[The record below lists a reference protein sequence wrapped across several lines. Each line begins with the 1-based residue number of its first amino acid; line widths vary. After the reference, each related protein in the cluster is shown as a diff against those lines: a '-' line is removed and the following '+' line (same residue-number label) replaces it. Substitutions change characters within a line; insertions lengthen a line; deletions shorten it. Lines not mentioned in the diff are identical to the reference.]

1 MLHVRDFMTT
11 DVMTLDP
18 EMDLR
23 EATDTLVQHHVSGA
37 PVVANGR
44 ITGVVSATDLLE
56 FSQNTPPVP
65 AAGPEEEGEVA
76 ELETPAEWEE
86 GLEAPAAYYVEWWSD
101 AGADVSE
108 RFRTVRAPEWDLM
121 AEHTVTEAMTRA
133 LCAVRPDATIASAAD
148 YMLRVGVHRVLVI
161 DAGKLVGILTTTDF
175 VRAVAQGRL
184 AEAPATPARSPRRRA
199 AAARR

>member
-1 MLHVRDFMTT
+1 MLRVRDLMTP
-11 DVMTLDP
+11 DVVTLGP
-18 EMDLR
+18 EMNLR
-23 EATDTLVQHHVSGA
+23 EATDALVQHHVSGA

-56 FSQNTPPVP
+56 FPQSIPPVP
-65 AAGPEEEGEVA
+65 AERPEDTEEA
-76 ELETPAEWEE
+76 EFETPAEWEE

-121 AEHTVTEAMTRA
+121 AEHTVSEAMTRA
-133 LCAVRPDATIASAAD
+133 LCAVRPEATIASAAD

-175 VRAVAQGRL
+175 VRAVAEGRL
-184 AEAPATPARSPRRRA
+184 AEVPATPARTSRRRTA
-199 AAARR
+199 TARR

>member
-1 MLHVRDFMTT
+1 MLRVRDLMTA
-11 DVMTLDP
+11 DVVTLGP

-23 EATDTLVQHHVSGA
+23 EATDALVQHHVSGA
-37 PVVANGR
+37 PVVANDR

-56 FSQNTPPVP
+56 FTQSTPPVP
-65 AAGPEEEGEVA
+65 AARSEDTEVA
-76 ELETPAEWEE
+76 EFETPAEWEE

-108 RFRTVRAPEWDLM
+108 RFRAVRAPEWDVM
-121 AEHTVTEAMTRA
+121 AEHTVGEVMTRT
-133 LCAVRPDATIASAAD
+133 LCAVRPDATVASAAD
-148 YMLRVGVHRVLVI
+148 YMLRAGVHRVLVI

-184 AEAPATPARSPRRRA
+184 AEAPATPARTARRRTA
-199 AAARR
+199 TARR